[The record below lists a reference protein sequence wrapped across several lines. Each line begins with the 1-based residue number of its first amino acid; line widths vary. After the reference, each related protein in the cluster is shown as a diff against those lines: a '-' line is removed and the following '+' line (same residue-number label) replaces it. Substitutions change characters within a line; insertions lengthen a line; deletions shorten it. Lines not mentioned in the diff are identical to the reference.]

1 MRKERSKKQLLGITL
16 RGMAIGAADVVPGV
30 SGGTIAFISGIY
42 EELIHSISS
51 INLKALKILR
61 KEGIKPFWKHINGTF
76 FVALLL
82 GIAISVLT
90 LANLVTYFLNEHP
103 VMVWS
108 FFFGLVLASVYI
120 IIRTIDKWS
129 VFSVISLMVGTAGA
143 AYIATLHVTA
153 SGGDLWYIFVS
164 GAIAI
169 CAMILP
175 GISGAFILV
184 LMGSYGIVMQG
195 LKELD
200 LLLISVFASGCLVGI
215 LSFSHLLK
223 YLFANFKNLLL
234 AFLTGTLIGSL
245 LKVWPWKNNFG
256 DAPVVVHSDGREEW
270 MQVNVWPKDY
280 LNIVDGANS
289 SANIFYAV
297 LLMIAGFMV
306 IYTLEKVGT
315 YIKNKNN
322 A

>member
-175 GISGAFILV
+175 GISGAFILI

-200 LLLISVFASGCLVGI
+200 WLLISVFASGCLVGI

-289 SANIFYAV
+289 SASIFYAV

>member
-175 GISGAFILV
+175 GISGAFILI

-200 LLLISVFASGCLVGI
+200 WLLISVFASGCLVGI

>member
-175 GISGAFILV
+175 GISGAFILI

-200 LLLISVFASGCLVGI
+200 WLLISVFASGCLVGI

-256 DAPVVVHSDGREEW
+256 DAPVVIHSDGREEW

>member
-200 LLLISVFASGCLVGI
+200 WLLISVFASGCLVGI

>member
-200 LLLISVFASGCLVGI
+200 WLLISVFASGCLVGI

-289 SANIFYAV
+289 SASIFYAV